1 MAAVPSLRRDGTYPP
16 KARTVHPMRPNR
28 CCKVASHDFGH
39 QTTKN
44 RIRVSDRQRPAL
56 VRRLLENAGW
66 MVPGAI
72 LALLPKCP
80 ACVAT
85 YALIGTGI
93 GFSLSATTYLRT
105 LLVIMCLVSLSYLAA
120 RGLRRFAATIFT
132 TQAKNNYE
140 CTGEDIRSI
149 AQSLLSPRSRA
160 EGPRPAGAAMDHGM
174 GAAPGSVH

>member
-1 MAAVPSLRRDGTYPP
+1 
-16 KARTVHPMRPNR
+16 MRPNR
-28 CCKVASHDFGH
+28 CCKVASRDFGH
-39 QTTKN
+39 EATKN

-80 ACVAT
+80 VCVAT
-85 YALIGTGI
+85 YAVIGTGI

-105 LLVIMCLVSLSYLAA
+105 LLVIMCLASLLCLAA
-120 RGLRRFAATIFT
+120 RGMRRFAATIFT
-132 TQAKNNYE
+132 TRAKNNYE
-140 CTGEDIRSI
+140 CTGQDIRSI

-160 EGPRPAGAAMDHGM
+160 EEPPGAAVDHGM
-174 GAAPGSVH
+174 GAAARSVH

>member
-1 MAAVPSLRRDGTYPP
+1 
-16 KARTVHPMRPNR
+16 MRANR
-28 CCKVASHDFGH
+28 CCKVASRDFGH
-39 QTTKN
+39 ETTKN

-66 MVPGAI
+66 MVPGVM

-105 LLVIMCLVSLSYLAA
+105 LLVIMCLVSLLYLAA
-120 RGLRRFAATIFT
+120 RGLRRLAATIFT

-140 CTGEDIRSI
+140 CTGQDMRSI

-160 EGPRPAGAAMDHGM
+160 EGPRRNDRYTDY
-174 GAAPGSVH
+174 